1 MKHKDWDT
9 AAQKFC
15 DAAKVGHPQAKQKMK
30 VQKQVKA
37 EAQEVINKKQV
48 KKQIQQGGFG
58 EFTAEE
64 F

>member
-1 MKHKDWDT
+1 MFLAGQRGKIE
-9 AAQKFC
+9 
-15 DAAKVGHPQAKQKMK
+15 
-30 VQKQVKA
+30 KQVRA